1 MWADATRRVGLCS
14 QRRTRTPLAQFPW
27 LVLLCVP
34 EAIAVVLA
42 VLSHVVRIAHE
53 SAKVS
58 LKARGDAVVRTVVCC
73 AVSPCFLFGCR
84 AAGLT
89 RRHA

>member
-58 LKARGDAVVRTVVCC
+58 LKARGDAG
-73 AVSPCFLFGCR
+73 AQSF
-84 AAGLT
+84 AAP
-89 RRHA
+89 